1 MYSTRGPG
9 DSEPWILQGRD
20 QETPGG
26 TDTRENR
33 SDTQVQYN
41 LFRVCGVCNDSYL
54 CSYAVWLKKVYCLVN
69 SGVNAPI
76 KVPKAYIKHVRRLN

>member
-1 MYSTRGPG
+1 MYSTHGPG
-9 DSEPWILQGRD
+9 DSDPRVLQGRD
-20 QETPGG
+20 QELQAEPILGKTAL
-26 TDTRENR
+26 TLK
-33 SDTQVQYN
+33 YN

-54 CSYAVWLKKVYCLVN
+54 CSYAVWLNKVYCLVN